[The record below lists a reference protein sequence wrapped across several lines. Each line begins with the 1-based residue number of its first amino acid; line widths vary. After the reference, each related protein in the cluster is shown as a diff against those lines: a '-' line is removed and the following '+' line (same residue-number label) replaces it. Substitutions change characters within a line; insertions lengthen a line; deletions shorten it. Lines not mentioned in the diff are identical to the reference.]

1 MTKTPQLKADE
12 VIKALRRFGFE
23 IIRSRG
29 SHFRLAH
36 PDGRKVTVPKHRHP
50 IFISTLHSIL
60 RQAEITLE
68 ELLEQI

>member
-12 VIKALRRFGFE
+12 VIKALHRFGFE

-29 SHFRLAH
+29 SHFRLVHA
-36 PDGRKVTVPKHRHP
+36 DGRKVTVPKHRHP
-50 IFISTLHSIL
+50 IFVGTLHSIL

-68 ELLEQI
+68 ELLQQI